1 MTIQNP
7 DQSGTFDTSL
17 ASSATEQL
25 DKNTPFASS
34 TIMMVDDEPTTIDV
48 LEMFLRGEGY
58 ENFVTTTDSPNA
70 VALARRERP
79 DVLLLDL
86 MMPEVG
92 GLEILREIRND
103 EELKHLPIIILTSS
117 TEPELKL
124 EALELGATDLL
135 AKPVDP
141 SELALRLKNTLT
153 AKRYQDQ
160 LTYYDALTG
169 LPNRRLF
176 AEQLERTLQRA
187 SRTSADC
194 ALLHINLDRFKQIND
209 VLGHKRGD
217 ILLQEVAKRLGR
229 SIRVTDSL
237 GSSGVP
243 EATNPLSRV
252 GADEFSVLLPGMG
265 KVDLASRVARRI
277 LKDLSTPFDLDG
289 NATFVTASIG
299 ISFYPN
305 DGDNAETLLGSAVS
319 ATSHAKKRGC
329 SNFEFYD
336 PSLNLEAAER
346 LKLENQ
352 LRQAVENKEIRVYYQ
367 PKVEISSRKIIGAE
381 ALMRWEHPELGFVGP
396 EQFIPIAEEAGLIG
410 ALGEWILR
418 TSCMQNQAWQSAG
431 LPPISIAVNVSAM
444 QFQGEGFVEV
454 VANSLRASQ
463 MDPKYLVLEL
473 TESVIMENPDETV
486 TMLNAIK
493 EMGVRISVDD
503 FGTGYSSFSS
513 LKRFPIDELKIDRS
527 FVQNIPDD
535 KDDAAIANAIVLIA
549 HTLGLTVVAEGVE
562 TEAQLEFLGGCG
574 CDTYQGYLCSRP
586 LPPEQ
591 FQRLLSGAI

>member
-7 DQSGTFDTSL
+7 DHSGTFDTSI
-17 ASSATEQL
+17 ASSATEQP
-25 DKNTPFASS
+25 DQNTPFASS

-103 EELKHLPIIILTSS
+103 KELKHLPIIILTSS

>member
-7 DQSGTFDTSL
+7 DHSGTFDTSI
-17 ASSATEQL
+17 ASSATEQP
-25 DKNTPFASS
+25 DQNTPFASS

-79 DVLLLDL
+79 DILLLDL

>member
-7 DQSGTFDTSL
+7 DHSGTFDTSL
-17 ASSATEQL
+17 ASSATEQP
-25 DKNTPFASS
+25 DQNTPFASS

-367 PKVEISSRKIIGAE
+367 PKVEINSRKIIGAE

-586 LPPEQ
+586 VPPEQ

>member
-1 MTIQNP
+1 MTIHNP
-7 DQSGTFDTSL
+7 DYSGTFDTSI
-17 ASSATEQL
+17 ASLATEQS

-237 GSSGVP
+237 GSSGGP
-243 EATNPLSRV
+243 EANNPLSRV
-252 GADEFSVLLPGMG
+252 GGDEFSVLLPGMG

-289 NATFVTASIG
+289 NDTFVTASIG

-305 DGDNAETLLGSAVS
+305 DGDNAETLLGSAVI

-396 EQFIPIAEEAGLIG
+396 DQFIPIAEEAGLIG

-444 QFQGEGFVEV
+444 QFQDEGFVEV

-562 TEAQLEFLGGCG
+562 TEAQLEFLEGCG

-586 LPPEQ
+586 VPPEQ

>member
-7 DQSGTFDTSL
+7 DHSGTFDTSI
-17 ASSATEQL
+17 ASSATEQP
-25 DKNTPFASS
+25 DQNTPFASS

-79 DVLLLDL
+79 DILLLDL

-305 DGDNAETLLGSAVS
+305 DGDNAETLLGSAVI

>member
-7 DQSGTFDTSL
+7 DHSGTFDTSI
-17 ASSATEQL
+17 ASSATEQP
-25 DKNTPFASS
+25 DQNTPFASS

-367 PKVEISSRKIIGAE
+367 PKVEINSRKIIGAE

>member
-7 DQSGTFDTSL
+7 DHSGTFDTSI
-17 ASSATEQL
+17 ASSATEQP
-25 DKNTPFASS
+25 DQNTPFASS

-79 DVLLLDL
+79 DILLLDL

-103 EELKHLPIIILTSS
+103 KELKHLPIIILTSS

-237 GSSGVP
+237 GSSGVS
-243 EATNPLSRV
+243 EANNPLSRV
-252 GADEFSVLLPGMG
+252 GGDEFSVLLPGMG

-367 PKVEISSRKIIGAE
+367 PKVEINSRKIIGAE

-396 EQFIPIAEEAGLIG
+396 DQFIPIAEEAGLIG

>member
-7 DQSGTFDTSL
+7 DHSGTFDTSI
-17 ASSATEQL
+17 ASSATEQP
-25 DKNTPFASS
+25 DQNTPFASS

-79 DVLLLDL
+79 DILLLDL

-103 EELKHLPIIILTSS
+103 KELKHLPIIILTSS

-217 ILLQEVAKRLGR
+217 ILLQEVAKRLER
-229 SIRVTDSL
+229 SIRVSDSL

-243 EATNPLSRV
+243 EANNPLSRV

-586 LPPEQ
+586 VPPEQ